1 MFSFDVKPYRTKAG
15 GVTNLILV
23 TGDATDSTMEY
34 KEEMKQFGAR
44 WIGALRT
51 WGWWGSSDPEKN
63 KTIIEKM
70 VKPAIEFLL
79 SKEKNPGSDESRN
92 LVSILDKILQALNTE
107 NTDAEEMANTNV
119 YMTKAQI
126 SDKIYSFKAK
136 LVSTVSSDE
145 FKRLIMPIMKAR
157 KAQGYRYSF
166 SNIILIWCQDPEA
179 TMVKNKTDWL
189 KANRRIKPN
198 APAIGLFIK
207 TGGSKRF
214 KGREERARAKQ
225 EWLRDNGFQS
235 EAELSVGDKERL
247 RHYLDSTDDSSMS
260 FKLGF
265 YFYDVRYTE
274 QIEGTEDVVGDGKAQ
289 VPWFNDTG
297 NETMAVKEKIE
308 CVLEVIKDSG
318 VNVSSTANLGGAL
331 GVSKSGSIEVLDKAK
346 LNSNFLMTITHEFA
360 HELLHQKYLHDNN
373 PEFGKFYFGRPE
385 GKGFVEQQAE
395 LTAWIVC
402 NFYGYDI
409 QEAINYAA
417 IWGMDEKN
425 AVHAFDTVAKVADFI
440 INKTNEKIKIRRETM
455 VDESKQYLNEVN
467 FTGRDVAAMLGKD
480 ALALYDRGV
489 QQQQQEEAGMQEAIK
504 NFKDMVNKINECDK
518 NRTQEVID

>member
-23 TGDATDSTMEY
+23 TGDATDSTMGY

-79 SKEKNPGSDESRN
+79 SKEKNPGNDESRN

-225 EWLRDNGFQS
+225 EWLKDNGFQS

-274 QIEGTEDVVGDGKAQ
+274 QIEGTEDVVGNGKAQ

-385 GKGFVEQQAE
+385 E
-395 LTAWIVC
+395 
-402 NFYGYDI
+402 
-409 QEAINYAA
+409 
-417 IWGMDEKN
+417 N

-518 NRTQEVID
+518 KRTQEVID